1 MNLLYKLLKITR
13 LFYYTHLEKSAALRF
28 SFDIIK
34 AYLMTPVKL
43 CCTIIFEAL
52 MKKVLFLEKNTS
64 LFKSLFEKRI
74 FLVN

>member
-1 MNLLYKLLKITR
+1 MNLIYKLLKITR

-52 MKKVLFLEKNTS
+52 MKKVLFLEKKILVYLNPFSRREYS
-64 LFKSLFEKRI
+64 L
-74 FLVN
+74 